1 MNKFMKIM
9 SVILIVAVI
18 ASFLSVI
25 IYYVI

>member
-25 IYYVI
+25 IYYAI